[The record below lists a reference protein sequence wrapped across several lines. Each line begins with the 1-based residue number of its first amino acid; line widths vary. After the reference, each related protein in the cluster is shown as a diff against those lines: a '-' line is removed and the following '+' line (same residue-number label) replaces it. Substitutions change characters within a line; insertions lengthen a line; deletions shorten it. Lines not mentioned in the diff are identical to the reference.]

1 MNHVSIRRARAAM
14 FACASI
20 VSAAILPAA
29 GFVALLALVPLGFLK
44 GTQGPNR
51 WGPDPLAAK
60 DPGAS

>member
-1 MNHVSIRRARAAM
+1 MIAAANAKCRRDLAG
-14 FACASI
+14 
-20 VSAAILPAA
+20 A

-51 WGPDPLAAK
+51 YGPDPLAAK